1 MTQPGET
8 FIEEANIIISSF
20 IEHDIMQRVDAME
33 KIVIDKFISEL
44 GLGSGELQEKQ
55 PQDQEIELEEEQS
68 TFKCQTCKDSENK
81 RWSNEFGCLTCMVEN
96 IIDFGQMIPIKEFIQ
111 EATA

>member
-55 PQDQEIELEEEQS
+55 P
-68 TFKCQTCKDSENK
+68 
-81 RWSNEFGCLTCMVEN
+81 
-96 IIDFGQMIPIKEFIQ
+96 
-111 EATA
+111 